1 MNILILGSGGR
12 EHALAWAVSQN
23 PRCRKI
29 YCSPGNA
36 GTDQIATN
44 IYINLNCNTDI
55 VKECRKLSVDLVIV
69 GPEKIFAQGLAND
82 LRKENIL
89 CFGPTKE
96 AAKLE
101 TSKAFTKE
109 ICKIKK
115 IPSAMDKVFDN
126 RENAK
131 NHLKHQLPPFV
142 IKADGLASGKGV
154 LVTDSLKQ
162 ANEFLDMIFDGKI
175 SSNKNRVIIEE
186 FLEGQEMSL
195 FLAIDQNQIK
205 VIGSAQDYKR
215 AFDEDKGP
223 NTGGMGAFSPSPL
236 ANDALNEKIITTIIK
251 PTLEYLQE
259 KNTPFSGILYAGL
272 IIKNGNP
279 KLIEYN
285 VRFGDPECQVLCTR
299 LGAQILDILLCGAE
313 NKLSDISINL
323 ADDLALTVVVSA
335 VGYPETLNTDIDI
348 TNIVNQKYNESVYVF
363 HAGTYIDGGNI
374 IRNSGGRVFNFTSR
388 GIDLKEIRRLI
399 YNELRKIRNKKLFY
413 RMDIGEKSS

>member
-1 MNILILGSGGR
+1 MNILILGNGGR
-12 EHALAWAVSQN
+12 EHSLAWAVSQN

-44 IYINLNCNTDI
+44 INLNLNCNHEI
-55 VKECRKLSVDLVIV
+55 VKECRKLLIDLVIV
-69 GPEKIFAQGLAND
+69 GPEKIFAQGLANE
-82 LRKENIL
+82 LKEEDIL

-109 ICKIKK
+109 ICKIKN
-115 IPSAMDKVFDN
+115 IPSAMDKIFDN

-131 NHLKHQLPPFV
+131 KHLNNQVNPFV

-175 SSNKNRVIIEE
+175 SSNKNKVIIEE

-195 FLAIDQNQIK
+195 FLAIDQYKIK
-205 VIGSAQDYKR
+205 IIGSAQDYKR
-215 AFDEDKGP
+215 AFDGDKGP

-236 ANDALNEKIITTIIK
+236 ANDEMNEKIINTIIK
-251 PTLEYLQE
+251 PTLEYLKEQ
-259 KNTPFSGILYAGL
+259 NTPFSGILYAGL
-272 IIKNGNP
+272 IIKNGTP

-323 ADDLALTVVVSA
+323 ADDIALTVVVSA
-335 VGYPETLNTDIDI
+335 VGYPENVNRDIDI
-348 TNIVNQKYNESVYVF
+348 TSVVNQKYKDSVYVF
-363 HAGTYIDGGNI
+363 HAGTYIDGDI
-374 IRNSGGRVFNFTSR
+374 LRNSGGRVFNFTSR

-399 YNELRKIRNKKLFY
+399 YGELRKVTNKKLFY
-413 RMDIGEKSS
+413 RMDIGEESF

>member
-1 MNILILGSGGR
+1 MNILILGNGGR
-12 EHALAWAVSQN
+12 EHSLAWAVSQN

-44 IYINLNCNTDI
+44 IYLNLDCNTDI
-55 VKECRKLSVDLVIV
+55 VKECRNLSIDLVIV
-69 GPEKIFAQGLAND
+69 GPEKIFAQGLANE
-82 LRKENIL
+82 LKKENIL

-101 TSKAFTKE
+101 TSKVFTKE
-109 ICKIKK
+109 ICKIKN

-131 NHLKHQLPPFV
+131 KYLNDQVPPFV

-162 ANEFLDMIFDGKI
+162 ASEFLDMIFDGKI

-195 FLAIDQNQIK
+195 FLAIDQCQIK
-205 VIGSAQDYKR
+205 IIGSAQDYKR
-215 AFDEDKGP
+215 AFDGDKGP

-236 ANDALNEKIITTIIK
+236 ANDNLNEKIITTIIK
-251 PTLEYLQE
+251 PTLDYLNEQ
-259 KNTPFSGILYAGL
+259 KIPFSGILYAGL

-335 VGYPETLNTDIDI
+335 VGYPKTVNRDIDI
-348 TNIVNQKYNESVYVF
+348 TNIVNQKYNDSVYVF
-363 HAGTYIDGGNI
+363 HAGTYVDGDI
-374 IRNSGGRVFNFTSR
+374 LRNSGGRVFNFTSR

-399 YNELRKIRNKKLFY
+399 YGELRKVNNKKLFY
-413 RMDIGEKSS
+413 RMDIGEKFS